1 MYSHEIED
9 YLRKNN
15 RQLTPLEFMGVINTS
30 PQVVN
35 VEFNK
40 DNNFTFKTTDGF
52 SMNFKMIEDS
62 KKLTLKKDRN

>member
-15 RQLTPLEFMGVINTS
+15 RELTPLEFMGVINSS

-35 VEFNK
+35 VEFNE
-40 DNNFTFKTTDGF
+40 DNTFTFKTTDGF
-52 SMNFKMIEDS
+52 SMNFRLLEEP
-62 KKLTLKKDRN
+62 KKLQLKRDK

>member
-9 YLRKNN
+9 YLKKNN

-40 DNNFTFKTTDGF
+40 DNSFTFKTTDGY
-52 SMNFKMIEDS
+52 SMNFNMIE
-62 KKLTLKKDRN
+62 KPKALKLKKEQ

>member
-40 DNNFTFKTTDGF
+40 DNSFTFKTTDGY
-52 SMNFKMIEDS
+52 SMNFNMIE
-62 KKLTLKKDRN
+62 KTKALKLKKEQ